1 MANTLNIQELVDR
14 REAYKSLEAPFYT
27 SQEVLD
33 LDLEV
38 IFKNHWIFAAVEPE
52 LPEPGDCITV
62 EIGNVSV
69 LLLRGDDEE
78 IRGFHNVCRHRG
90 AKLIDE
96 KSTTIGNIVCRY
108 HGWTYN
114 EDGEL
119 ILAEHMGKDFDKSCH
134 NLRTV
139 HVRSIAGLIFI
150 CLAEEP
156 PADFDEMATTM
167 AKYIAPHDIA
177 NTKVAFQSELIEEG
191 NWKLT
196 LENNRECYHCEG
208 NHPQLTVPL
217 SEFGFGFSPDELD
230 ERRSEDVAKYA
241 KDIEENHARWE
252 ACGLPSAE
260 EEHLAD
266 VTGYRTMRLPLMWEG
281 ESHTVDT
288 KVACKKLLGNFSRE
302 TTGAKLGGL
311 SFWTHP
317 NSWHHF
323 MSDHIVTFSVLPLS
337 PGRTLVRTT
346 WLVNKDAIE
355 GEDYN
360 LENLTQVWTHTNQ
373 QDADLVR
380 LAQLGAEMPGYQP
393 GPYSPYT
400 EPHVESFAAWYIE
413 RLKSHFAGDKKV
425 QVAAE

>member
-1 MANTLNIQELVDR
+1 MRDSVNIPALVER
-14 REAYKSLEAPFYT
+14 REAFKSLEAPFYT
-27 SQEVLD
+27 SQDVLD
-33 LDLEV
+33 LDIEV
-38 IFKNHWIFAAVEPE
+38 IFGNHWIFVGTEPE

-62 EIGNVSV
+62 EIGPVSV

-90 AKLIDE
+90 AKLVDE

-119 ILAEHMGKDFDKSCH
+119 ILAEHMGKDFKKNCH

-150 CLAEEP
+150 CLAKDA
-156 PADFDEMATTM
+156 PADIDKMDEIMSP
-167 AKYIAPHDIA
+167 YIAPHDIK

-230 ERRSEDVAKYA
+230 ERRSDDVAKYE
-241 KDIEENHARWE
+241 KEVEESHARWVS
-252 ACGLPSAE
+252 CGLPSSE
-260 EEHLAD
+260 QQHLSD
-266 VTGYRTMRLPLMWEG
+266 VTGFRTMRLPLMWEG

-337 PGRTLVRTT
+337 PGRTMVRTT
-346 WLVNKDAIE
+346 WLVHKDAIE

-360 LENLTQVWTHTNQ
+360 LDNLTQVWTYTNQ

-380 LAQLGAEMPGYQP
+380 LAQMGAQMTGYQP

-400 EPHVESFAAWYIE
+400 EPHVESFAAWYID
-413 RLKSHFAGDKKV
+413 RLKDHFAKAETQK
-425 QVAAE
+425 VAAE

>member
-1 MANTLNIQELVDR
+1 MIMRDPINIPALVER
-14 REAYKSLEAPFYT
+14 RAAYKSLEAPFYN
-27 SQEVLD
+27 SPEILD
-33 LDLEV
+33 LDIEV
-38 IFKNHWIFAAVEPE
+38 IFGNHWIFVGTEPE

-62 EIGNVSV
+62 EIGKVSV

-90 AKLIDE
+90 AKLVDE

-119 ILAEHMGKDFDKSCH
+119 ILAEHMGKEFDKSCH
-134 NLRTV
+134 GLRTV

-150 CLAEEP
+150 CLAKDAP
-156 PADFDEMATTM
+156 TDMDRMAETM
-167 AKYIAPHDIA
+167 EKYIAPHDIK

-230 ERRSEDVAKYA
+230 ERRSADVEKYA
-241 KDIEENHARWE
+241 QDVRDSHAKWE
-252 ACGLPSAE
+252 ACGLPSSE
-260 EEHLAD
+260 EEHLSD
-266 VTGYRTMRLPLMWEG
+266 VTGFRTMRLPLMWEG

-288 KVACKKLLGNFSRE
+288 KVASKKLLGKFDN
-302 TTGAKLGGL
+302 AKLGGL

-323 MSDHIVTFSVLPLS
+323 MSDHIVTFSVIPLS
-337 PGRTLVRTT
+337 ADRTLVRTT
-346 WLVNKDAIE
+346 WLVHKDAIE
-355 GEDYN
+355 GQDYN
-360 LENLTQVWTHTNQ
+360 LDNLTQVWTYTNQ

-380 LAQLGAEMPGYQP
+380 LAQLGSAQLGYQP
-393 GPYSPYT
+393 GPYSRFT
-400 EPHVESFAAWYIE
+400 EPHVESFAAWYIG
-413 RLKSHFAGDKKV
+413 RLKAYFDQTQTTA
-425 QVAAE
+425 AAE

>member
-1 MANTLNIQELVDR
+1 MRDYKDIPELVAR
-14 REAYKSLEAPFYT
+14 RETYKSLEAPFYN

-33 LDLEV
+33 LDLDV
-38 IFKNHWIFAAVEPE
+38 IFGQNWIFVAVEPE

-62 EIGNVSV
+62 EIGGASI
-69 LLLRGDDEE
+69 LLLRGDDMN

-90 AKLIDE
+90 AKLVDQ
-96 KSTTIGNIVCRY
+96 KATTIGNIVCRY

-119 ILAEHMGKDFDKSCH
+119 VLAEHMGKDFDKSC
-134 NLRTV
+134 NGLKTV

-150 CLAEEP
+150 CLAKEA
-156 PADFDEMATTM
+156 PADIEEMARIM
-167 AKYIAPHDIA
+167 EPYIAPHDVA
-177 NTKVAFQSELIEEG
+177 NCKVAYSSELIEEG

-196 LENNRECYHCEG
+196 MENNRECYHCEG

-230 ERRSEDVAKYA
+230 ERRSADVQKYA
-241 KDIEENHARWE
+241 DSIESDHKRWE
-252 ACGLPSAE
+252 SCGLPSAE
-260 EEHLAD
+260 EEHLSN
-266 VTGYRTMRLPLMWEG
+266 VTGFRTMRLPLMWEG
-281 ESHTVDT
+281 ESHTLDT
-288 KVACKKLLGNFSRE
+288 KVASKKLLGEF
-302 TTGAKLGGL
+302 TDAKLGGL

-337 PGRTLVRTT
+337 PDRTLVRTT
-346 WLVNKDAIE
+346 WLVHKDAIE

-360 LENLTQVWTHTNQ
+360 LENLTQVWTMTNQ

-380 LAQLGAEMPGYQP
+380 LAQLGSEQPAYQP
-393 GPYSPYT
+393 GPYSKFT
-400 EPHVESFAAWYIE
+400 EPHVEAFAEWYIA
-413 RLKSHFAGDKKV
+413 RLADHYGLTKKEL
-425 QVAAE
+425 AAE